1 MLKRSIR
8 SAENRKV
15 RARPRQVSARSVEL
29 IALLVLIALATVV
42 YMVAGSTGFS
52 VITSAGGGLFA
63 TWRAGEARS
72 AQRYTAQD
80 VAHEEA
86 ARPPRASG
94 RTSGGPAPHSP

>member
-72 AQRYTAQD
+72 GSSSRSRSSAAS
-80 VAHEEA
+80 EEHR
-86 ARPPRASG
+86 RPTSRTGPPG
-94 RTSGGPAPHSP
+94 RTPS